1 MEVSFN
7 GKTYPMVLTMGAILE
22 FKRLTGKDVSS
33 LEGDD
38 LEGLLAICYCCLA
51 SACRAKEMEF
61 PYTLQAFAD
70 NCTIEDINT
79 MSAQI
84 AAQQAEEAKKKEAG
98 KPQAKR
104 TRSKA

>member
-1 MEVSFN
+1 MDVTFN
-7 GKTYPMVLTMGAILE
+7 GKTYPMALTMGAILE
-22 FKRLTGKDVSS
+22 FKRMTGNDVSS

-38 LEGLLAICYCCLA
+38 LEGLLAICYCCLV
-51 SACRAKEMEF
+51 SACRAKGMEF
-61 PYTLQAFAD
+61 PYSLQTFAD
-70 NCTIEDINT
+70 SCTIEDINT

-104 TRSKA
+104 TGSKA